1 MNKLNKR
8 LLITAIVV
16 LVIGLAT
23 LIPSVL
29 TTIPYMQQVIAKT
42 ELKQT
47 QEVVEAVSTL
57 VTKVVI
63 DASDVSV
70 RIETSPTEQ
79 FQVAIENSN
88 VQKLEVDT
96 ELVDQTVKLT
106 AKSTFDFPEITQDA
120 SKFVE
125 EAVGAI
131 FHEQAVT
138 LIIQVPKSQAINLE
152 IFSAGNVTI
161 VDSDR
166 LGEQTKISHTGQ
178 FAITNPTQPTSQKQ
192 LTYENVID
200 YSYGYYYGSTNLD
213 YKLLN
218 AFTDVVAKGDYLSIS
233 NQFYTEALTTNTLT
247 VEGSNIAYEYVPF
260 SGTVTLRDYSGL
272 YLNFM
277 SVPNVEWKIQTNQFE
292 IFMAYGDEVM
302 SNAPWQ
308 FSGHFWPS
316 DEKQSGT
323 LVLESNYIS
332 FYTQQTPQKLLDFA
346 ATQPQLEVLNTED
359 DNF

>member
-47 QEVVEAVSTL
+47 QEVVEAVSAL

-63 DASDVSV
+63 DASDISV

-200 YSYGYYYGSTNLD
+200 YSYGYYYGS
-213 YKLLN
+213 
-218 AFTDVVAKGDYLSIS
+218 
-233 NQFYTEALTTNTLT
+233 
-247 VEGSNIAYEYVPF
+247 
-260 SGTVTLRDYSGL
+260 
-272 YLNFM
+272 
-277 SVPNVEWKIQTNQFE
+277 
-292 IFMAYGDEVM
+292 
-302 SNAPWQ
+302 
-308 FSGHFWPS
+308 
-316 DEKQSGT
+316 
-323 LVLESNYIS
+323 
-332 FYTQQTPQKLLDFA
+332 
-346 ATQPQLEVLNTED
+346 
-359 DNF
+359 